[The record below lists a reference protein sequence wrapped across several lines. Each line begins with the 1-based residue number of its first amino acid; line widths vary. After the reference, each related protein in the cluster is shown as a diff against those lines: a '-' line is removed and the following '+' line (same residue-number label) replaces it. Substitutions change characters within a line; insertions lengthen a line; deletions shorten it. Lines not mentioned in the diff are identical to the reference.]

1 MQLTKPQATSPGKL
15 PILRNITQT
24 LPGKPPESPRKAQLR
39 TTLSTLLIS
48 LISYRAITSLV
59 IFVPSLYYLAQ
70 PQLNKKKHGG
80 GHGHEDHEKHEGG
93 DQESETPDDEGG
105 NKSEEPKPDEEGE
118 EKNEGSEEE
127 GETSESQD
135 KGDENNQEAN
145 DGDGGQEGGDSGADD
160 SSESSSD
167 EKQGTP
173 DTSADEGSEG
183 SDDDLGKSKMRQVG
197 EQVQWKGPTNATES
211 GKQEHETV
219 KYPDAKGGT
228 KHRLQS
234 KYGIKLGEQSGE
246 DQSPEQQDHVSSFAG
261 AIRAMC

>member
-1 MQLTKPQATSPGKL
+1 M
-15 PILRNITQT
+15 T
-24 LPGKPPESPRKAQLR
+24 L
-39 TTLSTLLIS
+39 
-48 LISYRAITSLV
+48 YRAITSLV

-80 GHGHEDHEKHEGG
+80 GHGHEDHEQHAEG
-93 DQESETPDDEGG
+93 DQESETPDDEEGE
-105 NKSEEPKPDEEGE
+105 KSEEAKSGEEGE
-118 EKNEGSEEE
+118 ESNEGSGKE
-127 GETSESQD
+127 GEKPESQD
-135 KGDENNQEAN
+135 KGDESNQEGN
-145 DGDGGQEGGDSGADD
+145 DGDGGQEGGDSGVGD

-167 EKQGTP
+167 EKQETP

-183 SDDDLGKSKMRQVG
+183 SDDDSGKSKMRQVG
-197 EQVQWKGPTNATES
+197 EQVQWKGPTNATKS
-211 GKQEHETV
+211 GEQEHETV

-246 DQSPEQQDHVSSFAG
+246 DQSPEQQDHVSPFAG